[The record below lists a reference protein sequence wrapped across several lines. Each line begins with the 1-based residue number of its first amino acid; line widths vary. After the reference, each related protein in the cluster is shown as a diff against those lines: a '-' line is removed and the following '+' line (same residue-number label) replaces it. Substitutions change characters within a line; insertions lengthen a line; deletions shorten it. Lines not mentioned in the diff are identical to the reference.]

1 MAELPITYRGVVYP
15 SQCDLMGH
23 MNVMWYVGKFDEAS
37 WQLLTSLGLAPSR
50 LRDENRGIV
59 GVEQHIEYKR
69 ELRAGYVVTVRS
81 AVLEVK
87 EKVIRFL
94 HEMTNDETGE
104 VAAITRLVTVYFDTA
119 ARKSVALPPDVR
131 ERAVGMIRSPA

>member
-15 SQCDLMGH
+15 SQCDHMGH

-69 ELRAGYVVTVRS
+69 ELRAGDVVTVRS

-94 HEMTNDETGE
+94 HEMTNEETGE

>member
-1 MAELPITYRGVVYP
+1 
-15 SQCDLMGH
+15 
-23 MNVMWYVGKFDEAS
+23 
-37 WQLLTSLGLAPSR
+37 
-50 LRDENRGIV
+50 
-59 GVEQHIEYKR
+59 
-69 ELRAGYVVTVRS
+69 
-81 AVLEVK
+81 VK

-94 HEMTNDETGE
+94 HEMTNEETGE